1 MPDPGSLMTA
11 ESLADLLETLVN
23 IPSETGHEG
32 PIADWIAA
40 RLARRGGGECLRSG
54 HSVVWRAAPR
64 GRPLLVLAGHLDT
77 VPANGNAR
85 ARREA
90 GRLVGLGASDMKSG
104 DAVMLALLEGLDR
117 VDAEPGPRVGSTRS
131 RAFRSPPPRS
141 RASSSARRSRSRRCA
156 PAGRATWCPTS

>member
-77 VPANGNAR
+77 VRPTATRGRVARPAGWW
-85 ARREA
+85 
-90 GRLVGLGASDMKSG
+90 
-104 DAVMLALLEGLDR
+104 
-117 VDAEPGPRVGSTRS
+117 GS
-131 RAFRSPPPRS
+131 
-141 RASSSARRSRSRRCA
+141 A
-156 PAGRATWCPTS
+156 PAT